1 MLPQAT
7 ITSLP
12 LAFKMVKEM
21 NALSTQEWAGDY
33 RAAARD
39 ALARIL
45 KERMATAVD
54 QSLADAEKRGQ
65 YDRKNGHYTRWLLT
79 ELGNIEL
86 AIPRTRIYTPKHI
99 IAAYVRRAPQVD
111 KMILSCFLLGLS
123 TRKVSESLL
132 PVLGQPVSPS
142 SVSRVAK
149 SLDEVVAAFHARPLH
164 NIYRA
169 LIFDGVVLSRRTGAG
184 AVKRP
189 ALVAMG
195 IRHGGEKEV
204 IDFRMARSES
214 AAEWETFLN
223 DLYRRG
229 LTGDGVKIVC
239 ADGGKGMLAALKIAY
254 PSIPVQRCWAHK
266 LRNILDNV
274 RKRDREKAKRG
285 LRLIYG
291 ASNAVEAKSA
301 ARRWADR
308 WEEAYP
314 LAVKCLRNDLD
325 DLLSFYMFKDEDWR
339 KAVRTTNAI
348 ERRFREVRRRTRP
361 MGAFS
366 DRTSIERI
374 LFAVFM
380 YENKTQGTFTPFSL
394 TQNS

>member
-7 ITSLP
+7 ITSVTE
-12 LAFKMVKEM
+12 AYQIVKEM
-21 NALSTQEWAGDY
+21 GVTMEGQWDGDY
-33 RAAARD
+33 RAAARL
-39 ALARIL
+39 ALRDIL
-45 KERMATAVD
+45 QGRMKTAVD
-54 QSLADAEKRGQ
+54 YHLAQMEARGE
-65 YDRKNGHYTRWLLT
+65 YDRRNGYYARWLLT

-86 AIPRTRIYTPKHI
+86 SIPRTRNFAPKHI
-99 IAAYVRRAPQVD
+99 LAAYARRAPQVD
-111 KMILSCFLLGLS
+111 AMILSCFLLGIS
-123 TRKVSESLL
+123 TRKISESLL
-132 PVLGQPVSPS
+132 PVLGQPVSASAVS
-142 SVSRVAK
+142 SVARV
-149 SLDEVVAAFHARPLH
+149 LDKAVEAFHRRPLA
-164 NIYRA
+164 NMYKA
-169 LIFDGVVLSRRTGAG
+169 LVFDGVVLSRKTGAG
-184 AVKRP
+184 AIRKP
-189 ALVAMG
+189 ALVALG
-195 IRHGGEKEV
+195 IRHDEKKEV
-204 IDFRMARSES
+204 IDFRLAASES

-266 LRNILDNV
+266 MRNILDKV
-274 RKRDREKAKRG
+274 RKKDREKAKRG
-285 LRLIYG
+285 LRLIY
-291 ASNAVEAKSA
+291 EAKNAAEARSA

-314 LAVKCLRNDLD
+314 LAVKCLRNDMD
-325 DLLSFYMFKDEDWR
+325 DLLNFFMFGDNQWR

-361 MGAFS
+361 MGVFS
-366 DRTSIERI
+366 NRTSMERI

-380 YENKTQGTFTPFSL
+380 HENKKQGTFTPFSL